1 MAAKKS
7 APKAELPPKVQ
18 KAPRASKP
26 AATADV
32 VVIGGGHNGLVAA
45 AYLARAGVKTILVE
59 ARTELGGMALTGD
72 VDGVRAPM
80 LAHTV
85 GRFRPRVARDLG
97 LQGKVKL
104 VEPEAR
110 NFAPHPTNGTAITL
124 WRDAKRTAAELATR
138 PNGEKV
144 AAGYLKLDGRLRR
157 VGAYFEKVLDGI
169 PPDLDGGKSVAE
181 LLAGFAFRAPFS
193 GLEEGDGREILR
205 MLPMSAADLVNEY
218 INDDHLEA
226 LIAWRGSRY
235 NATGP
240 ISPGTGASLLFD
252 NITGDGADGGAS
264 GETVVAIGGPGALID
279 AIADA
284 ARGFGAEIRTGAQ
297 VTAITERDGR
307 VTGVALASGEEIIA
321 PYVLSTLDP
330 KSTLLNLLGVEATG
344 PELRRRLR
352 ATRSTGVTAKLNI
365 LLNQLPN
372 FPSAG
377 SAAEQEVRLRGR
389 ITVLS
394 DILGIERAFDSS
406 KYGEMSE
413 VPVVEAMIP
422 TLIDPSLTNDKRH
435 LLSAVVHYAP
445 VDLKGGWTADARK
458 TLADRA
464 VAVLESVAPGISG
477 HIVARQ
483 LITPADLQSDWGAAG
498 GHAMHVNEGFD
509 QFAQWRPLYGIG
521 RYETPIDGLFLSGAG
536 TAPGGGVTGAR
547 GQCRREADPPPAP
560 SRGVTSRRAREGS
573 HVVVAILCHS

>member
-7 APKAELPPKVQ
+7 AASKAELPPKVQ
-18 KAPRASKP
+18 KASRGVKP
-26 AATADV
+26 PATADV

-138 PNGEKV
+138 PNGDKI

-252 NITGDGADGGAS
+252 SITGDGADGGAS
-264 GETVVAIGGPGALID
+264 GETVVAIGGPGALIN
-279 AIADA
+279 AVADA

-352 ATRSTGVTAKLNI
+352 ATRNTGVTAKLNI
-365 LLNQLPN
+365 LLDQLPV

-389 ITVLS
+389 ITILS

-406 KYGEMSE
+406 KYGEMSD

-422 TLIDPSLTNDKRH
+422 TLIDPSLANDKRH
-435 LLSAVVHYAP
+435 LLSAVVQYAP

-483 LITPADLQSDWGAAG
+483 LITPADLQSDWGATG

-521 RYETPIDGLFLSGAG
+521 RYETPVDGLFLSGAG
-536 TAPGGGVTGAR
+536 THPGGGVTGVPGANAAEKLIR
-547 GQCRREADPPPAP
+547 HL
-560 SRGVTSRRAREGS
+560 RRAAE
-573 HVVVAILCHS
+573 

>member
-7 APKAELPPKVQ
+7 APKAAPKTLKPAATGKAELPPKVQ
-18 KAPRASKP
+18 KAPRAAKS

-72 VDGVRAPM
+72 IDGVRAPM

-110 NFAPHPTNGTAITL
+110 NFAPHPTDGTSITL
-124 WRDAKRTAAELATR
+124 WRDAKRTAAELAAR

-144 AAGYLKLDGRLRR
+144 AAGYLKLDGRMRR
-157 VGAYFEKVLDGI
+157 IGAYFEKVLDGI

-181 LLAGFAFRAPFS
+181 LLAGFAFRAPFT

-235 NATGP
+235 NASGP

-252 NITGDGADGGAS
+252 SITGDGADGGAS
-264 GETVVAIGGPGALID
+264 GETVVAIGGPGALAA

-352 ATRSTGVTAKLNI
+352 ATRNTGVTAKLNI
-365 LLNQLPN
+365 LLDQLPA

-389 ITVLS
+389 ITILS
-394 DILGIERAFDSS
+394 DNLGIERAFDSS

-435 LLSAVVHYAP
+435 LLSAVVQYAP
-445 VDLKGGWTADARK
+445 VDLQGGWTADARK

-483 LITPADLQSDWGAAG
+483 LITPADLQSDWGATG

-536 TAPGGGVTGAR
+536 TAPGGGVTGAPGANAAEKLIR
-547 GQCRREADPPPAP
+547 HL
-560 SRGVTSRRAREGS
+560 RRAAE
-573 HVVVAILCHS
+573 

>member
-7 APKAELPPKVQ
+7 APKAAPKTLKPAAATKAELPPKVQ
-18 KAPRASKP
+18 KAPRAAKS

-72 VDGVRAPM
+72 IDGVRAPM

-110 NFAPHPTNGTAITL
+110 NFAPHPTNGTSITL
-124 WRDAKRTAAELATR
+124 WRDAKRTAAELAAR

-144 AAGYLKLDGRLRR
+144 AAGYLKLDGRMRR
-157 VGAYFEKVLDGI
+157 IGAYFEKVLDGI

-181 LLAGFAFRAPFS
+181 LLAGFAFRAPFT

-235 NATGP
+235 NSSGP
-240 ISPGTGASLLFD
+240 ISPGTGATLLFD
-252 NITGDGADGGAS
+252 SITGDGADGGAS
-264 GETVVAIGGPGALID
+264 GETVVAIGGPGALAA

-352 ATRSTGVTAKLNI
+352 ATRNTGVTAKLNI
-365 LLNQLPN
+365 LLDQLPV

-389 ITVLS
+389 ITILS

-406 KYGEMSE
+406 KYGEMSD

-435 LLSAVVHYAP
+435 LLSAVVQYAP

-464 VAVLESVAPGISG
+464 VAVLESVAPGIGG

-483 LITPADLQSDWGAAG
+483 LITPADLQSDWGATG

-536 TAPGGGVTGAR
+536 TAPGGGVTGAPGANAAEKLIR
-547 GQCRREADPPPAP
+547 HL
-560 SRGVTSRRAREGS
+560 RRAAE
-573 HVVVAILCHS
+573 

>member
-7 APKAELPPKVQ
+7 APKAAPKTLKPTATDKAELPPKVQ
-18 KAPRASKP
+18 KVPRGGKP
-26 AATADV
+26 ATTADV

-59 ARTELGGMALTGD
+59 ARTELGGMALTGNI
-72 VDGVRAPM
+72 DGVRAPM

-110 NFAPHPTNGTAITL
+110 NFAPHSTNGTSITL

-144 AAGYLKLDGRLRR
+144 AAGYLKLDGRMRR
-157 VGAYFEKVLDGI
+157 IGAYFEKVLDGI

-181 LLAGFAFRAPFS
+181 LLAGFAFRAPFT

-235 NATGP
+235 NASGP
-240 ISPGTGASLLFD
+240 ISPGTGATLLFD
-252 NITGDGADGGAS
+252 SITGDGADGGAS
-264 GETVVAIGGPGALID
+264 GETVVAIGGPGALAA

-352 ATRSTGVTAKLNI
+352 ATRNTGVTAKLNI
-365 LLNQLPN
+365 LLDQLPV

-389 ITVLS
+389 ITILS

-406 KYGEMSE
+406 KYGEMSD

-435 LLSAVVHYAP
+435 LLSAVVQYAP

-483 LITPADLQSDWGAAG
+483 LITPADLQSDWGATG

-536 TAPGGGVTGAR
+536 TAPGGGVTGAPGANAAEKLIR
-547 GQCRREADPPPAP
+547 HL
-560 SRGVTSRRAREGS
+560 RRAAE
-573 HVVVAILCHS
+573 

>member
-1 MAAKKS
+1 
-7 APKAELPPKVQ
+7 
-18 KAPRASKP
+18 
-26 AATADV
+26 
-32 VVIGGGHNGLVAA
+32 
-45 AYLARAGVKTILVE
+45 VKTILVE

-72 VDGVRAPM
+72 IDGVRAPM

-110 NFAPHPTNGTAITL
+110 NFAPHPTNGTSITL

-144 AAGYLKLDGRLRR
+144 AAGYLKLDGRMRR
-157 VGAYFEKVLDGI
+157 IGAYFEKVLDGI

-181 LLAGFAFRAPFS
+181 LLAGFAFRAPFT

-235 NATGP
+235 NASGP
-240 ISPGTGASLLFD
+240 ISPGTGATLLFD
-252 NITGDGADGGAS
+252 SITGDGADGGAS
-264 GETVVAIGGPGALID
+264 GETVVAIGGPGALAA

-352 ATRSTGVTAKLNI
+352 ATRNTGVTAKLNI
-365 LLNQLPN
+365 LLDQLPV

-389 ITVLS
+389 ITILS

-406 KYGEMSE
+406 KYGEMSD

-435 LLSAVVHYAP
+435 LLSAVVQYAP

-483 LITPADLQSDWGAAG
+483 LITPADLQSDWGATG

-536 TAPGGGVTGAR
+536 TAPGGGVTGAPGANAAEKLIR
-547 GQCRREADPPPAP
+547 HL
-560 SRGVTSRRAREGS
+560 RRAAE
-573 HVVVAILCHS
+573 

>member
-7 APKAELPPKVQ
+7 APKAAPKTLKKAAATKAELPPKVQ
-18 KAPRASKP
+18 KAPRAAKP

-72 VDGVRAPM
+72 IDGVRAPM

-110 NFAPHPTNGTAITL
+110 NFAPHPTNGTSITL
-124 WRDAKRTAAELATR
+124 WRDAKRTAAELAAR
-138 PNGEKV
+138 PNGEKT
-144 AAGYLKLDGRLRR
+144 AAGYLKLDGRMRR
-157 VGAYFEKVLDGI
+157 IGAYFEKVLDGI

-181 LLAGFAFRAPFS
+181 LLAGFAFRAPFT

-235 NATGP
+235 NASGP

-252 NITGDGADGGAS
+252 SITGDGADGGAS
-264 GETVVAIGGPGALID
+264 GETVVAIGGPGALAA

-352 ATRSTGVTAKLNI
+352 ATRNTGVTAKLNI
-365 LLNQLPN
+365 LLDQLPA

-389 ITVLS
+389 ITILS
-394 DILGIERAFDSS
+394 DNLGIERAFDSS

-435 LLSAVVHYAP
+435 LLSAVVQYAP

-483 LITPADLQSDWGAAG
+483 LITPADLQSDWGATG

-536 TAPGGGVTGAR
+536 TAPGGGVTGAPGANAAEKLIR
-547 GQCRREADPPPAP
+547 HL
-560 SRGVTSRRAREGS
+560 RRAAE
-573 HVVVAILCHS
+573 

>member
-7 APKAELPPKVQ
+7 APKAAPKTLKPAATAKAELPPKVQ
-18 KAPRASKP
+18 KAPRAGKP

-72 VDGVRAPM
+72 IDGVRAPM

-110 NFAPHPTNGTAITL
+110 NFAPHPTNDTSITL
-124 WRDAKRTAAELATR
+124 WRDAKRTAAELAAR

-144 AAGYLKLDGRLRR
+144 AAGYLKLDGRMRR
-157 VGAYFEKVLDGI
+157 IGAYFEKVLDGI

-181 LLAGFAFRAPFS
+181 LLAGFAFRAPFT

-235 NATGP
+235 NASGP

-252 NITGDGADGGAS
+252 SITGDGADGGAS
-264 GETVVAIGGPGALID
+264 GETVVAIGGPGALAA

-365 LLNQLPN
+365 LLDQLPI

-389 ITVLS
+389 ITILS

-406 KYGEMSE
+406 KYGEMSD

-435 LLSAVVHYAP
+435 LLSAVVQYAP

-483 LITPADLQSDWGAAG
+483 LITPADLQSDWGATG

-536 TAPGGGVTGAR
+536 TAPGGGVTGAPGANAAEKLIR
-547 GQCRREADPPPAP
+547 HL
-560 SRGVTSRRAREGS
+560 RRAAE
-573 HVVVAILCHS
+573 

>member
-7 APKAELPPKVQ
+7 APKAAPKTLKPAAATKAELPPKVQ
-18 KAPRASKP
+18 KAPRAAKS

-72 VDGVRAPM
+72 IDGVRAPM

-110 NFAPHPTNGTAITL
+110 NFAPHPTNGTSITL
-124 WRDAKRTAAELATR
+124 WRDAKRTAAELAPR

-144 AAGYLKLDGRLRR
+144 AAGYLKLDGRMRR
-157 VGAYFEKVLDGI
+157 IGAYFEKVLDGI

-181 LLAGFAFRAPFS
+181 LLAGFAFRAPFT

-235 NATGP
+235 NSSGP
-240 ISPGTGASLLFD
+240 ISPGTGATLLFD
-252 NITGDGADGGAS
+252 SITGDGADGGAS
-264 GETVVAIGGPGALID
+264 GETVVAIGGPGALAA

-352 ATRSTGVTAKLNI
+352 ATRNTGVTAKLNI
-365 LLNQLPN
+365 LLDQLPV

-389 ITVLS
+389 ITILS

-406 KYGEMSE
+406 KYGEMSD

-435 LLSAVVHYAP
+435 LLSAVVQYAP

-483 LITPADLQSDWGAAG
+483 LITPADLQSDWGATG

-536 TAPGGGVTGAR
+536 TAPGGGVTGAPGANAAEKLIR
-547 GQCRREADPPPAP
+547 HL
-560 SRGVTSRRAREGS
+560 RRAAE
-573 HVVVAILCHS
+573 

>member
-7 APKAELPPKVQ
+7 APKVVKAATKAELPPKVQ
-18 KAPRASKP
+18 KTPRAPKP

-59 ARTELGGMALTGD
+59 ARTELGGMAMTGD

-80 LAHTV
+80 LSHTV

-110 NFAPHPTNGTAITL
+110 NFAPHPTNGTSITL
-124 WRDAKRTAAELATR
+124 WRDAKRTAAELASR

-235 NATGP
+235 NASGP
-240 ISPGTGASLLFD
+240 ISPGTGATLLFD
-252 NITGDGADGGAS
+252 SITGDGADGGAS
-264 GETVVAIGGPGALID
+264 GETVVAIGGPGALIA

-352 ATRSTGVTAKLNI
+352 ATRNTGVTAKLNI
-365 LLNQLPN
+365 LLDQLPV

-389 ITVLS
+389 ITILS

-406 KYGEMSE
+406 KYGEMSD

-435 LLSAVVHYAP
+435 LLSAVVQYAP

-483 LITPADLQSDWGAAG
+483 LITPADLQSDWGATG

-536 TAPGGGVTGAR
+536 TAPGGGVTGAPGANAAEKLIR
-547 GQCRREADPPPAP
+547 HL
-560 SRGVTSRRAREGS
+560 RRAAE
-573 HVVVAILCHS
+573 

>member
-1 MAAKKS
+1 
-7 APKAELPPKVQ
+7 
-18 KAPRASKP
+18 
-26 AATADV
+26 
-32 VVIGGGHNGLVAA
+32 VI
-45 AYLARAGVKTILVE
+45 
-59 ARTELGGMALTGD
+59 
-72 VDGVRAPM
+72 
-80 LAHTV
+80 
-85 GRFRPRVARDLG
+85 
-97 LQGKVKL
+97 
-104 VEPEAR
+104 
-110 NFAPHPTNGTAITL
+110 
-124 WRDAKRTAAELATR
+124 
-138 PNGEKV
+138 
-144 AAGYLKLDGRLRR
+144 
-157 VGAYFEKVLDGI
+157 
-169 PPDLDGGKSVAE
+169 S
-181 LLAGFAFRAPFS
+181 
-193 GLEEGDGREILR
+193 
-205 MLPMSAADLVNEY
+205 
-218 INDDHLEA
+218 
-226 LIAWRGSRY
+226 WRGSRY
-235 NATGP
+235 NASGP
-240 ISPGTGASLLFD
+240 ISPGTGATLLFD
-252 NITGDGADGGAS
+252 SITGDGADGGAS

-297 VTAITERDGR
+297 VTTITERDGR

-352 ATRSTGVTAKLNI
+352 ATRNTGVTAKLNI
-365 LLNQLPN
+365 LLDQLPA

-389 ITVLS
+389 ITILS

-435 LLSAVVHYAP
+435 LLSAVVQYAP

-458 TLADRA
+458 TLADRT

-483 LITPADLQSDWGAAG
+483 LITPADLQSDWGATG

-536 TAPGGGVTGAR
+536 TAPGGGVTGAPGANAAEKLIR
-547 GQCRREADPPPAP
+547 HL
-560 SRGVTSRRAREGS
+560 RRAAE
-573 HVVVAILCHS
+573 

>member
-7 APKAELPPKVQ
+7 GPKTQLPPKVQ

-72 VDGVRAPM
+72 IDGVRAPM

-85 GRFRPRVARDLG
+85 GRFRPRIARDLG

-110 NFAPHPTNGTAITL
+110 NFAPHPTNGTSITL
-124 WRDAKRTAAELATR
+124 WRDAKRTAAELAAR

-144 AAGYLKLDGRLRR
+144 AAGYLKLDGRMRR
-157 VGAYFEKVLDGI
+157 IGAYFEKVLDGI

-181 LLAGFAFRAPFS
+181 LLAGFAFRAPFTA
-193 GLEEGDGREILR
+193 LEEGDGREILR

-264 GETVVAIGGPGALID
+264 GETVVAIGGPGALIG

-321 PYVLSTLDP
+321 PYVLSTLDA

-365 LLNQLPN
+365 LLDQLPT

-377 SAAEQEVRLRGR
+377 STAEQEVRLRGR
-389 ITVLS
+389 ITILS

-406 KYGEMSE
+406 KYGEMSD
-413 VPVVEAMIP
+413 VPIVEAMIP

-435 LLSAVVHYAP
+435 LLSAVVQYAP

-458 TLADRA
+458 MLADRA

-483 LITPADLQSDWGAAG
+483 LITPADLQSDWGATG

-536 TAPGGGVTGAR
+536 TAPGGGVTGAPGANAAEKLIR
-547 GQCRREADPPPAP
+547 HL
-560 SRGVTSRRAREGS
+560 RRAAE
-573 HVVVAILCHS
+573 

>member
-1 MAAKKS
+1 MAPKKS
-7 APKAELPPKVQ
+7 APKAAPKTLKPAATGKAELPPKVQ
-18 KAPRASKP
+18 KVPRAPKP

-80 LAHTV
+80 LSHTV

-138 PNGEKV
+138 PNGESV

-205 MLPMSAADLVNEY
+205 MLPMSASDLVNEY
-218 INDDHLEA
+218 INDEHLEA
-226 LIAWRGSRY
+226 LISWRGSRY
-235 NATGP
+235 NASGP
-240 ISPGTGASLLFD
+240 ISPGTGATLLFD
-252 NITGDGADGGAS
+252 SITGDGADGGAS

-297 VTAITERDGR
+297 VTAITERDGC

-352 ATRSTGVTAKLNI
+352 ATRNTGVTAKLNI
-365 LLNQLPN
+365 LLDQLPA

-389 ITVLS
+389 ITILS
-394 DILGIERAFDSS
+394 DTLGIERAFDSS
-406 KYGEMSE
+406 KYGEMSD

-435 LLSAVVHYAP
+435 LLSAVVQYAP

-483 LITPADLQSDWGAAG
+483 LITPADLQSDWGATG

-536 TAPGGGVTGAR
+536 THPGGGVTGAPGANAAEKLIR
-547 GQCRREADPPPAP
+547 HL
-560 SRGVTSRRAREGS
+560 RRAAE
-573 HVVVAILCHS
+573 

>member
-7 APKAELPPKVQ
+7 AASKAELPPKVQ
-18 KAPRASKP
+18 KASRGVKAP
-26 AATADV
+26 ATADV

-45 AYLARAGVKTILVE
+45 AYLARAGMKTILVE

-72 VDGVRAPM
+72 VDGIRAPM

-110 NFAPHPTNGTAITL
+110 NFAPHPRSGTAITL

-138 PNGEKV
+138 PNGDKV
-144 AAGYLKLDGRLRR
+144 AAGYLKLDGRMRR
-157 VGAYFEKVLDGI
+157 IGGYFEKVLDGI

-181 LLAGFAFRAPFS
+181 LLAGFAFRAPFT

-235 NATGP
+235 NASGP

-252 NITGDGADGGAS
+252 SITGDGADGGAS
-264 GETVVAIGGPGALID
+264 GETVVAIGGPGALIG

-297 VTAITERDGR
+297 VTTITERDGR

-352 ATRSTGVTAKLNI
+352 ATRNTGVTAKLNI
-365 LLNQLPN
+365 LLDRLPV

-389 ITVLS
+389 ITILS
-394 DILGIERAFDSS
+394 DIFGIERAFDSS
-406 KYGEMSE
+406 KYGEMSD

-422 TLIDPSLTNDKRH
+422 TLIDTSLTNDKRH
-435 LLSAVVHYAP
+435 LLSAVVQYAP

-464 VAVLESVAPGISG
+464 VAVLETVAPGIGG

-483 LITPADLQSDWGAAG
+483 LITPADLQSDWGATG

-536 TAPGGGVTGAR
+536 TAPGGGVTGAPGANAAEKLIR
-547 GQCRREADPPPAP
+547 HL
-560 SRGVTSRRAREGS
+560 RRAAE
-573 HVVVAILCHS
+573 

>member
-1 MAAKKS
+1 MAAKKP
-7 APKAELPPKVQ
+7 APKAVKAATKAELPPKVQ
-18 KAPRASKP
+18 KAPRAPKP

-59 ARTELGGMALTGD
+59 ARTELGGMALSGD

-97 LQGKVKL
+97 LQGQVKL

-110 NFAPHPTNGTAITL
+110 NFAPHPTNGTSITL

-144 AAGYLKLDGRLRR
+144 AAGYLKLDGRMRR

-235 NATGP
+235 NASGP

-252 NITGDGADGGAS
+252 SITGDGADGGAS
-264 GETVVAIGGPGALID
+264 GETVVAIGGPGALIY

-365 LLNQLPN
+365 LLDQLPV

-389 ITVLS
+389 ITILS

-406 KYGEMSE
+406 KYGEMSD

-435 LLSAVVHYAP
+435 LLSAVVQYAP

-483 LITPADLQSDWGAAG
+483 LITPADLQSDWGVTG

-536 TAPGGGVTGAR
+536 TAPGGGVTGAPGANAAEKLIR
-547 GQCRREADPPPAP
+547 HL
-560 SRGVTSRRAREGS
+560 RRAAE
-573 HVVVAILCHS
+573 

>member
-1 MAAKKS
+1 MAPKKS
-7 APKAELPPKVQ
+7 APKTLKASAKTELPPKVQ
-18 KAPRASKP
+18 KAPRAAKP

-205 MLPMSAADLVNEY
+205 MLPMSASDLVNEY
-218 INDDHLEA
+218 INDEHLEA
-226 LIAWRGSRY
+226 LISWRGSRY
-235 NATGP
+235 NASGP

-252 NITGDGADGGAS
+252 SITGDGADGGAS
-264 GETVVAIGGPGALID
+264 GETVVAIGGPGALIS

-284 ARGFGAEIRTGAQ
+284 ARSFGAEIRTGAQ
-297 VTAITERDGR
+297 VTTITERDGR

-352 ATRSTGVTAKLNI
+352 ATRNTGVTAKLNI
-365 LLNQLPN
+365 LLDQLPV

-389 ITVLS
+389 ITILS

-435 LLSAVVHYAP
+435 LLSAVVQYAP

-464 VAVLESVAPGISG
+464 VAVLESVAPGIGG

-483 LITPADLQSDWGAAG
+483 LITPADLQSDWGATG

-536 TAPGGGVTGAR
+536 TAPGGGVTGAPGANAAEKLIR
-547 GQCRREADPPPAP
+547 HL
-560 SRGVTSRRAREGS
+560 RRAAE
-573 HVVVAILCHS
+573 

>member
-7 APKAELPPKVQ
+7 APKAAPKTLKPATTTKAELPPKVQ
-18 KAPRASKP
+18 KAPRAAKP

-45 AYLARAGVKTILVE
+45 AYLARAGIKTILVE
-59 ARTELGGMALTGD
+59 ARTELGGMALSGD

-110 NFAPHPTNGTAITL
+110 NFAPHPTNGTSITL
-124 WRDAKRTAAELATR
+124 WRDAKRTAAELAAR

-144 AAGYLKLDGRLRR
+144 AAGYLKLDGRMRR
-157 VGAYFEKVLDGI
+157 IGAYFEKVLDGI

-181 LLAGFAFRAPFS
+181 LLAGFAFRAPFT

-218 INDDHLEA
+218 INDEHLEA
-226 LIAWRGSRY
+226 LISWRGSRY
-235 NATGP
+235 NASGP
-240 ISPGTGASLLFD
+240 ISPGTGATLLFD
-252 NITGDGADGGAS
+252 SITGDGADGGAS
-264 GETVVAIGGPGALID
+264 GETVVAIGGPGALIS

-352 ATRSTGVTAKLNI
+352 ATRNTGVTAKLNI
-365 LLNQLPN
+365 LLDQLPV

-389 ITVLS
+389 ITILS

-406 KYGEMSE
+406 KYGEMSD

-435 LLSAVVHYAP
+435 LLSAVVQYAP

-483 LITPADLQSDWGAAG
+483 LITPADLQSDWGATG

-536 TAPGGGVTGAR
+536 TAPGGGVTGAPGANAAEKLIR
-547 GQCRREADPPPAP
+547 HL
-560 SRGVTSRRAREGS
+560 RRAAE
-573 HVVVAILCHS
+573 

>member
-7 APKAELPPKVQ
+7 APKAAPKTLKPAAATKAELPPKVQ
-18 KAPRASKP
+18 KAPRAAKSS
-26 AATADV
+26 ATADV

-72 VDGVRAPM
+72 IDGVRAPM

-110 NFAPHPTNGTAITL
+110 NFAPHPTNGTSITL
-124 WRDAKRTAAELATR
+124 WRDAKRTAAELAAR

-144 AAGYLKLDGRLRR
+144 AAGYLKLDGRMRR
-157 VGAYFEKVLDGI
+157 IGAYFEKVLDGI

-181 LLAGFAFRAPFS
+181 LLAGFAFRAPFT

-235 NATGP
+235 NSSGP
-240 ISPGTGASLLFD
+240 ISPGTGATLLFD
-252 NITGDGADGGAS
+252 SITGDGADGGAS
-264 GETVVAIGGPGALID
+264 GETVVAIGGPGALAA

-365 LLNQLPN
+365 LLDQLPI

-389 ITVLS
+389 ITILS

-435 LLSAVVHYAP
+435 LLSAVVQYAP

-464 VAVLESVAPGISG
+464 VAVLESVAPGIGG

-483 LITPADLQSDWGAAG
+483 LITPADLQSDWGATG

-536 TAPGGGVTGAR
+536 TAPGGGVTGAPGANAAEKLIR
-547 GQCRREADPPPAP
+547 HL
-560 SRGVTSRRAREGS
+560 RRAAE
-573 HVVVAILCHS
+573 

>member
-1 MAAKKS
+1 MAPKKS
-7 APKAELPPKVQ
+7 APKAVKAATKAELPPKVQ
-18 KAPRASKP
+18 KAPRAAKP

-110 NFAPHPTNGTAITL
+110 NFAPHPTNGTSITL

-144 AAGYLKLDGRLRR
+144 AAGYLKLDGRMRR
-157 VGAYFEKVLDGI
+157 IGAYFEKVLDGI

-218 INDDHLEA
+218 INDEHLEA

-235 NATGP
+235 NASGP

-252 NITGDGADGGAS
+252 SITGDGADGGAS
-264 GETVVAIGGPGALID
+264 GETVVAIGGPGALAA

-352 ATRSTGVTAKLNI
+352 ATRNTGVTAKLNI
-365 LLNQLPN
+365 LLDQLPA

-389 ITVLS
+389 ITILS

-406 KYGEMSE
+406 KYGEMSD

-435 LLSAVVHYAP
+435 LLSAVVQYAP

-483 LITPADLQSDWGAAG
+483 LITPADLQSDWGATG

-521 RYETPIDGLFLSGAG
+521 RYETPNDGLFLSGAG
-536 TAPGGGVTGAR
+536 TAPGGGVTGAPGANAAEKLIR
-547 GQCRREADPPPAP
+547 HL
-560 SRGVTSRRAREGS
+560 RRAAE
-573 HVVVAILCHS
+573 

>member
-7 APKAELPPKVQ
+7 APKAAPATLKPAASGKAELPPKVQ
-18 KAPRASKP
+18 KAPRAGKP

-72 VDGVRAPM
+72 IDGVRAPM

-138 PNGEKV
+138 VNGEKT

-264 GETVVAIGGPGALID
+264 GETVVAIGGPGALIN

-365 LLNQLPN
+365 LLDQLPV

-389 ITVLS
+389 ITILS

-406 KYGEMSE
+406 KYGEMSD

-435 LLSAVVHYAP
+435 LLSAVVQYAP

-483 LITPADLQSDWGAAG
+483 LITPADLQSDWGATG

-536 TAPGGGVTGAR
+536 TAPGGGVTGAPGANAAEKLIR
-547 GQCRREADPPPAP
+547 HL
-560 SRGVTSRRAREGS
+560 RRAAE
-573 HVVVAILCHS
+573 

>member
-7 APKAELPPKVQ
+7 APKGAPMKLKPTAKAGKPELPPKVQ
-18 KAPRASKP
+18 RTPRVATP
-26 AATADV
+26 AVTADV

-45 AYLARAGVKTILVE
+45 AYLARAGMKTILVE

-72 VDGVRAPM
+72 IDGVRAPM

-110 NFAPHPTNGTAITL
+110 NFAPHPANGTAITL

-138 PNGEKV
+138 VNGEKT

-193 GLEEGDGREILR
+193 SLEEGDGREILR

-264 GETVVAIGGPGALID
+264 GETVVAIGGPGALIS

-365 LLNQLPN
+365 LLDQLPT

-389 ITVLS
+389 ITILS

-406 KYGEMSE
+406 KYGEMSD

-435 LLSAVVHYAP
+435 LLSAVVQYAP

-483 LITPADLQSDWGAAG
+483 LITPADLQNDWGATG

-521 RYETPIDGLFLSGAG
+521 RYGTPIDGLFLSGAG
-536 TAPGGGVTGAR
+536 TAPGGGVTGAPGANAAEKLIR
-547 GQCRREADPPPAP
+547 HLRRSAE
-560 SRGVTSRRAREGS
+560 
-573 HVVVAILCHS
+573 

>member
-7 APKAELPPKVQ
+7 APKVVKAATKAELPPKVQ
-18 KAPRASKP
+18 KAPRAPKP
-26 AATADV
+26 SATADV

-59 ARTELGGMALTGD
+59 ARTELGGMALSGD

-110 NFAPHPTNGTAITL
+110 NFAPHPTNGTSITL
-124 WRDAKRTAAELATR
+124 WRDAKRTAAELAAR

-226 LIAWRGSRY
+226 LISWRGSRY
-235 NATGP
+235 NASGP
-240 ISPGTGASLLFD
+240 ISPGTGATLLFD
-252 NITGDGADGGAS
+252 SITGDGADGGAS

-352 ATRSTGVTAKLNI
+352 ATRNTGVTAKLNI
-365 LLNQLPN
+365 LLDQLPT

-389 ITVLS
+389 ITILS

-406 KYGEMSE
+406 KYGEMSD

-422 TLIDPSLTNDKRH
+422 TLIDPSLTTDKRH
-435 LLSAVVHYAP
+435 LLSAVVQYAP

-483 LITPADLQSDWGAAG
+483 LITPADLQSDWGATG

-536 TAPGGGVTGAR
+536 TAPGGGVTGAPGANAAEKLIR
-547 GQCRREADPPPAP
+547 HL
-560 SRGVTSRRAREGS
+560 RRAAE
-573 HVVVAILCHS
+573 

>member
-1 MAAKKS
+1 MAAKRPGVTAKI
-7 APKAELPPKVQ
+7 ELPPKVQ
-18 KAPRASKP
+18 KASRGVKP
-26 AATADV
+26 PATADV

-45 AYLARAGVKTILVE
+45 AYLARAGVKTILLE
-59 ARTELGGMALTGD
+59 ARTELGGMALSGD

-97 LQGKVKL
+97 LQGRVKL
-104 VEPEAR
+104 IEPEAR
-110 NFAPHPTNGTAITL
+110 NFAPHPTNGSAITL
-124 WRDAKRTAAELATR
+124 WRDAKRTAAELSAR
-138 PNGEKV
+138 PNGEKT

-157 VGAYFEKVLDGI
+157 VGAYFEQVLDGI

-218 INDDHLEA
+218 INDEHLEA

-240 ISPGTGASLLFD
+240 ISPGTGSALLFD
-252 NITGDGADGGAS
+252 SITGDGADGGAS
-264 GETVVAIGGPGALID
+264 GETVVAIGGPGALIN

-297 VTAITERDGR
+297 VAAITERDGR

-352 ATRSTGVTAKLNI
+352 ATRSTGVTAKLNV
-365 LLNQLPN
+365 LLDQLPV

-389 ITVLS
+389 ITILS

-435 LLSAVVHYAP
+435 LLSAVVQYAP

-458 TLADRA
+458 RLADRA

-483 LITPADLQSDWGAAG
+483 LITPADLQSDWGATG

-521 RYETPIDGLFLSGAG
+521 RYETPVDGLYLSGAG
-536 TAPGGGVTGAR
+536 THPGGGVTGAPGANAAER
-547 GQCRREADPPPAP
+547 LIRHL
-560 SRGVTSRRAREGS
+560 RRAAE
-573 HVVVAILCHS
+573 

>member
-7 APKAELPPKVQ
+7 APKAVKAATKAELPPKVQ
-18 KAPRASKP
+18 KSPRAPKP

-110 NFAPHPTNGTAITL
+110 NFAPHPTNGTSITL

-235 NATGP
+235 NASGP
-240 ISPGTGASLLFD
+240 ISPGTGATLLFD
-252 NITGDGADGGAS
+252 SITGDGADGGAS
-264 GETVVAIGGPGALID
+264 GETVVAIGGPGALIA

-365 LLNQLPN
+365 LLDQLPI

-389 ITVLS
+389 ITILS

-406 KYGEMSE
+406 KYGEMSD

-435 LLSAVVHYAP
+435 LLSAVVQYAP

-483 LITPADLQSDWGAAG
+483 LITPADLQSDWGATG

-536 TAPGGGVTGAR
+536 TAPGGGVTGAPGANAAEKLIR
-547 GQCRREADPPPAP
+547 HL
-560 SRGVTSRRAREGS
+560 RRAAE
-573 HVVVAILCHS
+573 

>member
-1 MAAKKS
+1 MAAKRTAPKEIVS
-7 APKAELPPKVQ
+7 AGTTKAELPPKVQ
-18 KAPRASKP
+18 RSPRPGKP

-72 VDGVRAPM
+72 IDGVRAPM

-97 LQGKVKL
+97 LQGRVKL

-110 NFAPHPTNGTAITL
+110 LFAPHPTNGSALTL
-124 WRDAKRTAAELATR
+124 WRDAKRTAAELAGR
-138 PNGEKV
+138 VDGEKT

-157 VGAYFEKVLDGI
+157 IGAYFDQVLDGI

-181 LLAGFAFRAPFS
+181 LLAGFAFRAPFN

-218 INDDHLEA
+218 FVDAHLEA
-226 LIAWRGSRY
+226 VVAWRGSRY

-240 ISPGTGASLLFD
+240 ISPGTGAALLFD
-252 NITGDGADGGAS
+252 SITGDGADGGAS

-352 ATRSTGVTAKLNI
+352 ATRSSGVTAKLNI
-365 LLNQLPN
+365 LLDQLPH
-372 FPSAG
+372 FPAAG
-377 SAAEQEVRLRGR
+377 SPAEQEVRLRGR
-389 ITVLS
+389 ITILS
-394 DILGIERAFDSS
+394 DILGIERAFDAS

-422 TLIDPSLTNDKRH
+422 TLIDPSLAPDKRH
-435 LLSAVVHYAP
+435 LLSAVVQYAP

-458 TLADRA
+458 QLADRA
-464 VAVLESVAPGISG
+464 VAVLESVAPGIGG

-483 LITPADLQSDWGAAG
+483 LITPVDLQNDWGATG

-521 RYETPIDGLFLSGAG
+521 RYATPIDGLYLSGAG
-536 TAPGGGVTGAR
+536 THPGGGVTGAPGANAAER
-547 GQCRREADPPPAP
+547 LIRHL
-560 SRGVTSRRAREGS
+560 RRAAE
-573 HVVVAILCHS
+573 

>member
-7 APKAELPPKVQ
+7 APKAAPKAELPPKVQ
-18 KAPRASKP
+18 KAPRAGKP

-235 NATGP
+235 NASGP

-252 NITGDGADGGAS
+252 SITGDGADGGAS
-264 GETVVAIGGPGALID
+264 GETVVAIGGPGALIN
-279 AIADA
+279 AVADA

-352 ATRSTGVTAKLNI
+352 ATRNTGVTAKLNI
-365 LLNQLPN
+365 LLDQLPV

-389 ITVLS
+389 ITILS

-406 KYGEMSE
+406 KYGEMSD

-435 LLSAVVHYAP
+435 LLSAVVQYAP

-483 LITPADLQSDWGAAG
+483 LITPADLQSDWGATG
-498 GHAMHVNEGFD
+498 GHAMHVTEGFD
-509 QFAQWRPLYGIG
+509 QFAQWRPLYGSG
-521 RYETPIDGLFLSGAG
+521 RYATPIDGLFLSGAG
-536 TAPGGGVTGAR
+536 TAPGGGVTGAPGANAAEKLIR
-547 GQCRREADPPPAP
+547 HL
-560 SRGVTSRRAREGS
+560 RRAAE
-573 HVVVAILCHS
+573 

>member
-1 MAAKKS
+1 MAPKKS
-7 APKAELPPKVQ
+7 APKTLKASAKTELPPKVQ
-18 KAPRASKP
+18 KAPRAPKP
-26 AATADV
+26 ATTADV

-205 MLPMSAADLVNEY
+205 MLPMSASDLVNEY
-218 INDDHLEA
+218 INDEHLEA
-226 LIAWRGSRY
+226 LISWRGSRY
-235 NATGP
+235 NASGP

-252 NITGDGADGGAS
+252 SITGDGADGGAS
-264 GETVVAIGGPGALID
+264 GETVVAIGGPGALIS

-284 ARGFGAEIRTGAQ
+284 ARSFGAEIRTGAQ
-297 VTAITERDGR
+297 VTTITERDGR

-352 ATRSTGVTAKLNI
+352 ATRNTGVTAKLNI
-365 LLNQLPN
+365 LLDQLPV

-389 ITVLS
+389 ITILS

-435 LLSAVVHYAP
+435 LLSAVVQYAP

-464 VAVLESVAPGISG
+464 VAVLESVAPGIGG

-483 LITPADLQSDWGAAG
+483 LITPADLQSDWGATG

-536 TAPGGGVTGAR
+536 TAPGGGVTGAPGANAAEKLIR
-547 GQCRREADPPPAP
+547 HL
-560 SRGVTSRRAREGS
+560 RRAAE
-573 HVVVAILCHS
+573 

>member
-7 APKAELPPKVQ
+7 APKAAPKTLKPAAATKAELPPKVQ
-18 KAPRASKP
+18 KAPRAAKSS
-26 AATADV
+26 ATADV

-72 VDGVRAPM
+72 IDGVRAPM

-104 VEPEAR
+104 LEPEAR
-110 NFAPHPTNGTAITL
+110 NFAPHPTNGTSITL

-144 AAGYLKLDGRLRR
+144 AAGYLKLDGRMRR
-157 VGAYFEKVLDGI
+157 IGAYFEKVLDGI

-181 LLAGFAFRAPFS
+181 LLAGFAFRAPFT

-235 NATGP
+235 NASGP
-240 ISPGTGASLLFD
+240 ISPGTGATLLFD
-252 NITGDGADGGAS
+252 SITGDGADGGAS
-264 GETVVAIGGPGALID
+264 GETVVAIGGPGALAA
-279 AIADA
+279 AIADV

-365 LLNQLPN
+365 LLDQLPI

-389 ITVLS
+389 ITILS

-406 KYGEMSE
+406 KYGEMSD

-435 LLSAVVHYAP
+435 LLSAVVQYAP

-458 TLADRA
+458 ALADRA

-483 LITPADLQSDWGAAG
+483 LITPADLQSDWGATG

-536 TAPGGGVTGAR
+536 TAPGGGVTGAPGANAAEKLIR
-547 GQCRREADPPPAP
+547 HL
-560 SRGVTSRRAREGS
+560 RRAAE
-573 HVVVAILCHS
+573 

>member
-7 APKAELPPKVQ
+7 APKAAPKTLKPAAATKAELPPKVQ
-18 KAPRASKP
+18 KAPRAAKSS
-26 AATADV
+26 ATADV

-72 VDGVRAPM
+72 IDGVRAPM

-104 VEPEAR
+104 LEPEAR
-110 NFAPHPTNGTAITL
+110 NFAPHPTNGTSITL
-124 WRDAKRTAAELATR
+124 WRDAKRTAAELAAR

-144 AAGYLKLDGRLRR
+144 AAGYLKLDGRMRR
-157 VGAYFEKVLDGI
+157 IGAYFEKVLDGI

-181 LLAGFAFRAPFS
+181 LLAGFAFRAPFT

-235 NATGP
+235 NASGP
-240 ISPGTGASLLFD
+240 ISPGTGATLLFD
-252 NITGDGADGGAS
+252 SITGDGADGGAS
-264 GETVVAIGGPGALID
+264 GETVVAIGGPGALAA

-352 ATRSTGVTAKLNI
+352 ATRNTGVTAKLNI
-365 LLNQLPN
+365 LLDQLPA

-389 ITVLS
+389 ITILS

-406 KYGEMSE
+406 KYGEMSD

-422 TLIDPSLTNDKRH
+422 TLVDPSLTNDKRH
-435 LLSAVVHYAP
+435 LLSAVVQYAP

-483 LITPADLQSDWGAAG
+483 LITPADLQSDWGATG

-521 RYETPIDGLFLSGAG
+521 RYETSIDGLFLSGAG
-536 TAPGGGVTGAR
+536 TAPGGGVTGAPGANAAEKLIR
-547 GQCRREADPPPAP
+547 HL
-560 SRGVTSRRAREGS
+560 RRAAE
-573 HVVVAILCHS
+573 